1 MWKGVIM
8 SENYNDEIID
18 NNEEQRKRKII
29 LRNSVFFAADLKA
42 RQAR

>member
-8 SENYNDEIID
+8 SENYNDEIIIIMKM
-18 NNEEQRKRKII
+18 QRKRKII